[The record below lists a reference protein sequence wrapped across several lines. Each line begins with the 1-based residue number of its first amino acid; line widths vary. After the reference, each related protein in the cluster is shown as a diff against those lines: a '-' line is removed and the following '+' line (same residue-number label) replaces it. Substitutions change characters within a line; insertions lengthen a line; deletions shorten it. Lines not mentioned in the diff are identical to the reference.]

1 MWLTITLLI
10 AVVISAFALAMTIAN
25 LARYRSPPEADP
37 RALADHG
44 VLISI
49 CIPARNEAANLE
61 PCVHSLLAQS
71 HRALEVLVYDDQST
85 DETPEIL
92 ERLIAGDRRVRR
104 VPTVELPAGW
114 VGKQWGCDRMG
125 RAATGEWLLFTDA
138 DVRFA
143 PTCLER
149 TLAESKRS
157 GVDLLSTFPQE
168 ITGSLGEAILVP
180 LIHFILFS
188 YLPMGRMRATSDPSA
203 SAGCGQFLF
212 VKRAAWLEVGGHASW
227 RTSMHD
233 GIRMPRALRAAGRRT
248 DLFDGTAL
256 VSCRM
261 YRGFLATWR
270 GFAKNAY
277 EGLGSLWLLML
288 LTLLHLTGHVLPWV
302 VLAAAPWIGLSLI
315 ETALV
320 ASAIVLQLTQRV
332 LLATRFRQ
340 SFSSALLHPLG
351 VLLMTAVQWYS
362 LGLQLTG
369 RRGWKGRGGAPA

>member
-1 MWLTITLLI
+1 MWLTIILLI
-10 AVVISAFALAMTIAN
+10 AVVISALALAMTIAN
-25 LARYRSPPEADP
+25 LGRYRSPPEAGP
-37 RALADHG
+37 QVHAEQA
-44 VLISI
+44 VLLSI

-61 PCVHSLLAQS
+61 PCVRSLLGQS
-71 HRALEVLVYDDQST
+71 HRALEVVVYDDQST

-92 ERLIAGDRRVRR
+92 ARLIAGDSRVRA
-104 VPTVELPAGW
+104 VPTVPLPPGW
-114 VGKQWGCDRMG
+114 VGKQWGCDQMG

-149 TLAESKRS
+149 TLAESRRS
-157 GVDLLSTFPQE
+157 GADLLSTFPQE
-168 ITGSLGEAILVP
+168 ITGSLGEALLIP

-212 VKRAAWLEVGGHASW
+212 ARRSAWLEVGGHSAW

-233 GIRMPRALRAAGRRT
+233 GIRMPRAFRAAGRRT
-248 DLFDGTAL
+248 DLFDGTTL

-277 EGLGSLWLLML
+277 EGLGSVWLLIL
-288 LTLLHLTGHVLPWV
+288 LTVLHLTGHVLPWV
-302 VLAAAPWIGLSLI
+302 VLAIAPWSGISI
-315 ETALV
+315 AETALI
-320 ASAIVLQLTQRV
+320 AIAIVLQLSQRV
-332 LLATRFRQ
+332 LLASRFRQ
-340 SFSSALLHPLG
+340 SFTSALLHPIG

-362 LGLQLTG
+362 LGLQVTG